1 MHASEILVLMADW
14 DGITG
19 QSKVC
24 LFVTWRSK
32 RPHKPE
38 LGRAGLVDSLTYGLL
53 RQDLFALF
61 SIVPLITI

>member
-1 MHASEILVLMADW
+1 MADR
-14 DGITG
+14 DGNHG

-24 LFVTWRSK
+24 PFVTWRSK

-38 LGRAGLVDSLTYGLL
+38 VGRAGLVDLLTYGLL
-53 RQDLFALF
+53 RQNLLALF